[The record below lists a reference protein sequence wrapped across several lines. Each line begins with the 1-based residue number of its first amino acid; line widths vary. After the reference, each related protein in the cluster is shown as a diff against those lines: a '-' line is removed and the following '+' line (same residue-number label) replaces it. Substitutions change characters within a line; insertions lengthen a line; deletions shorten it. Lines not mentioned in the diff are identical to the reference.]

1 MYHPGGL
8 VFICLVPV
16 CLDAES
22 GCERVLTEDG
32 INGFSVEMEDEEM
45 EKFLIKYK
53 DEIKVRTSVVH
64 LTPLY

>member
-1 MYHPGGL
+1 
-8 VFICLVPV
+8 
-16 CLDAES
+16 LDAES
-22 GCERVLTEDG
+22 GCEIVLTEDG